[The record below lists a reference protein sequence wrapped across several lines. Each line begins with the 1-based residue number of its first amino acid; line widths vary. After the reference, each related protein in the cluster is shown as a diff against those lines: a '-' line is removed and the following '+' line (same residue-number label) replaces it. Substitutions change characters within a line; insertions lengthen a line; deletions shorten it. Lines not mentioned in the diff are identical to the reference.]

1 MKRLVIGIVTLGV
14 LAGACSSSATKSQ
27 GSSDVLR
34 LGVFPNLTHSPG
46 LIGITQGILDKDLAP
61 TKVKI
66 VPFTS
71 GSEASS
77 ALASG
82 SIDASYIGPN
92 PAVSIW
98 TKTNGQFVIVS
109 GATLGGAAFVVRNG
123 SGISSPSDL
132 AGKKIADPG
141 IGNTQDV
148 ALRTWLHEHGLK
160 ATDEGGTVTVVP
172 LSSNSD
178 SITLMQ
184 NKQIDGA
191 WQPEPYVSLLVSQ
204 NLGHVFVNE
213 ASLWPGGKFSTTNLL
228 VSKSYMSA
236 HADVVKRLVQANVDS
251 IQYIQKNP
259 QAAATAANTE
269 IAKLGGKSLDS
280 AALTRAW
287 GEMTF
292 TWDPDTS
299 SITTDAQRAY
309 ALKDIDANPSNISSL
324 YDLTDLNAILQS
336 KGLSPV
342 QVSG

>member
-1 MKRLVIGIVTLGV
+1 VKKLVIGVAIVGL
-14 LAGACSSSATKSQ
+14 LAGACSSSGAKAQ
-27 GSSDVLR
+27 GSSDVIR

-46 LIGITQGILDKDLAP
+46 LIGITQGILTKDLAP

-92 PAVSIW
+92 PAVSIFEK
-98 TKTNGQFVIVS
+98 TKGQFAIVS
-109 GATLGGAAFVVRNG
+109 GATLGGAALVVRNG
-123 SGISSPSDL
+123 SGITSPSDL
-132 AGKKIADPG
+132 KGKKVADPG

-148 ALRTWLHEHGLK
+148 ALRTWLHEHGMK
-160 ATDEGGTVTVVP
+160 ATDEGGDVTIVP

-184 NKQIDGA
+184 NKQIDA
-191 WQPEPYVSLLVSQ
+191 SWQPEPYVSLLVSQ
-204 NLGHVFVNE
+204 NLGKVFVNE

-228 VSKSYMSA
+228 VSKTYMNA
-236 HADVVKRLVQANVDS
+236 HPDVVKKLVQANVDS

-259 QAAATAANTE
+259 QAAAASANAE
-269 IAKLGGKSLDS
+269 IAKLGGKSLDGG
-280 AALTRAW
+280 ALTRAW

-292 TWDPDTS
+292 SWDPDTS

-309 ALKDIDANPSNISSL
+309 ALNDIDTNPTNISSL
-324 YDLTDLNAILQS
+324 YDLSDLNAILQS
-336 KGLSPV
+336 NGLATV

>member
-1 MKRLVIGIVTLGV
+1 MKKLVIAVALVGL
-14 LAGACSSSATKSQ
+14 LAGACSSSSTKAQ
-27 GSSDVLR
+27 GSAGVLR

-46 LIGITQGILDKDLAP
+46 LIGITQKILTKDLAP
-61 TKVKI
+61 TQVKI

-82 SIDASYIGPN
+82 SIDACYIGPN
-92 PAVSIW
+92 PAVSLYE
-98 TKTNGQFVIVS
+98 KTNGAFVIVS
-109 GATLGGAAFVVRNG
+109 GATLGGAAFVIRNG

-132 AGKKIADPG
+132 KGKKIADPG

-148 ALRTWLHEHGLK
+148 ALRTWLHGHGLK
-160 ATDEGGTVTVVP
+160 ATDEGGNVTIVP

-204 NLGHVFVNE
+204 GLGHVFVNE

-228 VSKSYMSA
+228 VSKTYLGA
-236 HADVVKRLVQANVDS
+236 HADLVKKLVQANVDS

-259 QAAATAANTE
+259 QAAASAANAE
-269 IAKLGGKSLDS
+269 VAKLGGKSLESS
-280 AALTRAW
+280 ALSRAW

-309 ALKDIDANPSNISSL
+309 ALKDITTNPTNISGL
-324 YDLTDLNAILQS
+324 FDLSDLNAVLQS
-336 KGLSPV
+336 KGLPTV